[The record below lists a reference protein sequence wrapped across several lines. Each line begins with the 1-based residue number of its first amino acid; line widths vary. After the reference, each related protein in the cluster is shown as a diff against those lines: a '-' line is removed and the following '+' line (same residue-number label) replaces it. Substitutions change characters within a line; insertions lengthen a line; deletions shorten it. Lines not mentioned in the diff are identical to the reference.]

1 MKRLL
6 FIYNPHAG
14 KELLKPK
21 LADVIDI
28 FVKAGYEVV
37 AYPTQAYRDAYKKIK
52 KYDSSEY
59 DLIVCSG
66 GDGTLDEVVTGMMK
80 RDRDKREPIGYIPT
94 GTTNDFASSLHIP
107 RGLLEAADNAVN
119 GEVFAC
125 DAGRFN
131 DDIFVYIAAFG
142 LFTDVSYQTKQS
154 MKNVLGHLAYVL
166 EGAKRLF
173 NIPSYK
179 VKVTHDD
186 EVIEDEFV
194 YGMVTNSR
202 SVGGFRNLIAKQV
215 GGRIKERR
223 TELNIT
229 MPELGRRVGV
239 NKSTIQRY
247 EADGVDPKRTMVI
260 NGLAEALLTTPEW
273 LTGLSDD
280 KEYDTYTLCQR
291 DIEEHI
297 RKYLDTVSYTVKG
310 EPHQQLLTT
319 FLGKMVDLYTVM
331 TYYFADAMEEVDR
344 VAEDKGLKESLGR
357 YAIESGAIMEQVYR
371 KKMEVPIEDMK
382 RFLDGILH
390 IHDEGRTRMSM
401 GALFGIVE
409 EAEERLSE
417 KENSVAP

>member
-166 EGAKRLF
+166 EGATRIF
-173 NIPSYK
+173 DIPSYK
-179 VKVTHDD
+179 LKVTHDG
-186 EVIEDEFV
+186 ETIEDEFILCTV
-194 YGMVTNSR
+194 SNSR
-202 SVGGFRNLIAKQV
+202 IIAGIVKLKPEMVEMNDGMFEIILIRYPQNALELTKIVNAITSGEMSCEYIRMFRASELHVRFPDESVSWTLDGEQEK
-215 GGRIKERR
+215 
-223 TELNIT
+223 NIT
-229 MPELGRRVGV
+229 EAHITNIHSGIDIMCGR
-239 NKSTIQRY
+239 
-247 EADGVDPKRTMVI
+247 
-260 NGLAEALLTTPEW
+260 
-273 LTGLSDD
+273 
-280 KEYDTYTLCQR
+280 
-291 DIEEHI
+291 
-297 RKYLDTVSYTVKG
+297 
-310 EPHQQLLTT
+310 
-319 FLGKMVDLYTVM
+319 
-331 TYYFADAMEEVDR
+331 
-344 VAEDKGLKESLGR
+344 
-357 YAIESGAIMEQVYR
+357 
-371 KKMEVPIEDMK
+371 
-382 RFLDGILH
+382 
-390 IHDEGRTRMSM
+390 
-401 GALFGIVE
+401 
-409 EAEERLSE
+409 SE
-417 KENSVAP
+417 